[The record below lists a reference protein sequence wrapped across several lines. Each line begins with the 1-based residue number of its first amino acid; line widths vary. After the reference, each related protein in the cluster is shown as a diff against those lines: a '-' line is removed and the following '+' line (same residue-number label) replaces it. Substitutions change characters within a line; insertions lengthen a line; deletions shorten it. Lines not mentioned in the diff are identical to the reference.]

1 MNNEDITS
9 YFRQVVRDCVNDLKR
24 LGYAYCFSDDQVE
37 SIKEILPEAEVHVMD
52 DMFKL
57 TYSGNGKTTKG
68 KRGRPK
74 CKTE

>member
-24 LGYAYCFSDDQVE
+24 LGYSYCFNEDQVKC
-37 SIKEILPEAEVHVMD
+37 IKEILPEVEVTNME

-57 TYSGNGKTTKG
+57 TFNGKVKKG
-68 KRGRPK
+68 KRGRPRN
-74 CKTE
+74 E